1 MGLQELLI
9 HFHPLFAVFIM
20 PVTVLAAA
28 VWMPY
33 IRSTDTNHGKWFLTA
48 SGISSAKL
56 AAAAGIIMTIIFIT
70 LSEIL
75 PDPEA
80 ILPGL
85 PPLIT
90 TGLVPFILTAGTVW
104 LFLKDIRKR
113 FSLNRS
119 ELIQSVIVILVVS
132 YAVLTVA
139 GIFFRGEGMN
149 LVWPW
154 NL

>member
-1 MGLQELLI
+1 
-9 HFHPLFAVFIM
+9 LFAVFIM

-48 SGISSAKL
+48 SGIGSAKL
-56 AAAAGIIMTIIFIT
+56 AAAAGLIVTIIFIT

-80 ILPGL
+80 LLPGV

-90 TGLVPFILTAGTVW
+90 TGLVPFILAAATMW
-104 LFLKDIRKR
+104 LFLKYIRKR

-119 ELIQSVIVILVVS
+119 ELIQSVIVLLVVS
-132 YAVLTVA
+132 YAILTVT